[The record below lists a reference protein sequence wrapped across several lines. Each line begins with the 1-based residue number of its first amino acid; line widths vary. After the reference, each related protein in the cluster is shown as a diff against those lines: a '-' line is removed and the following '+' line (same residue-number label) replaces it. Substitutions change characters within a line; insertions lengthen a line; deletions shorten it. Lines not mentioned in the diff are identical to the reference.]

1 MLTSMNAHTMN
12 ANTDKNYVIGLDYGT
27 DSCRAVLADAANGT
41 IAAVA
46 VMAYP
51 RWAKGLYCDPAASQ
65 YRQHPSDYLETMQRT
80 ILELGEKAGSA
91 AMARVRAI
99 AIDTTASTPC
109 AADAQGTPLALL
121 PGFEDN
127 PDAMFVLWK
136 DHTAIT
142 DAERINNL
150 SRTWG
155 GTDYTRYEGGIYSSE
170 WFWSKILHVIGRD
183 TMVAGAAA
191 TFVEHC
197 DWMPALLCGITDPR
211 AIRRSRCAMGH
222 KAMWH
227 KDFGGYPD
235 DAFLARLDPRLL
247 PIKASLGTETWT
259 SDQSAGTLSAWWAE
273 TLGLPEGIPVCV
285 GSIDAHVGGLGGGA
299 REGWMVKVVG
309 TSTCDMIVAPPD
321 RIPAEPVR
329 GICGQVDG
337 SIVPGMVGF
346 EAGQSAF
353 GDVYAW
359 LKEILLWPV
368 RTLLPG
374 IPGLSG
380 VEAAR
385 IAEAM
390 ADRLI
395 PALSEAATGIDPAE
409 SGLIALD
416 WLNGRRTPDADQTLK
431 GAVAGLTLGTDAP
444 RLFRAFV
451 EATAFGS
458 RAIVERFR
466 AEGVAIEGI
475 VAVGGVARKSPL
487 VMQILADVLAAPIQV
502 PDSDQSVALGAA
514 MLAAVAAGLYP
525 DVSAAQSAM
534 LAPIERVYTPDP
546 ARVAIYDGLYAEYLR
561 LGEYAEDPRI

>member
-1 MLTSMNAHTMN
+1 MLTAM
-12 ANTDKNYVIGLDYGT
+12 NYVIGLDYGT
-27 DSCRAVLADAANGT
+27 DSCRAVLADAANGE

-51 RWAKGLYCDPAASQ
+51 RWAKGLYCDPAASR
-65 YRQHPSDYLETMQRT
+65 YRQHPSDYLETMQRS
-80 ILELGEKAGSA
+80 ILELGEKAGA
-91 AMARVRAI
+91 PAMARVCAI

-109 AADAQGTPLALL
+109 AADAQGTPLALH
-121 PGFEDN
+121 PEFQDN

-136 DHTAIT
+136 DHTAIAE
-142 DAERINNL
+142 AERINKL

-155 GTDYTRYEGGIYSSE
+155 GTDFTRYEGGIYSSE
-170 WFWSKILHVIGRD
+170 WFWSKILHVLGAD
-183 TMVAGAAA
+183 SAVAAA
-191 TFVEHC
+191 AVTFVEHC
-197 DWMPALLCGITDPR
+197 DWMPALLCGVSDPR

-235 DAFLARLDPRLL
+235 DAFLARLDPRL
-247 PIKASLGTETWT
+247 PGIKATLGTETYT
-259 SDQSAGTLSAWWAE
+259 SDQSAGSLSPWWAD
-273 TLGLPEGIPVCV
+273 TLGLPSGIPVCV

-309 TSTCDMIVAPPD
+309 TSTCDMIVAPAD

-359 LKEILLWPV
+359 LKDLLLWPA
-368 RTLLPG
+368 RTLLPDV
-374 IPGLSG
+374 PGLSG
-380 VEAAR
+380 VEAER
-385 IAEAM
+385 IAAAM
-390 ADRLI
+390 AEQLI
-395 PALSEAATGIDPAE
+395 PALSEAAANVNPEE

-431 GAVAGLTLGTDAP
+431 GAVAGLTLATDAP

-487 VMQILADVLAAPIQV
+487 VMQILADVLGAPIQV

-525 DVSAAQSAM
+525 DVAAAQGAM
-534 LAPIERVYTPDP
+534 LAPIERVYAPDP
-546 ARVAIYDGLYAEYLR
+546 ARVAAYDRLYAEYRR
-561 LGEYAEDPRI
+561 LGEFAEGNRALSSATL